1 MHLTDTIASV
11 ATGMTDAGIGIIRV
25 SGNDAVACAE
35 AITEKPLSAFSPNS
49 IRFNRI
55 LDRAGNVMDEVLVSV
70 LRSPHSYT
78 GEDTVEINT
87 HGGRLVMESVLARLL
102 EAGKGR
108 VRLAE
113 PGEFTKRAFLN
124 GRIDMTMAE
133 AVQDIICAKTSF
145 AVRNAAAHLGG
156 ALSSKIRD
164 MREKL
169 LHESAFI
176 EAALDDPDVYEEA
189 LASYGDTLLS
199 VIQAVQAQIRM
210 LSESYDE
217 GVLRKDGISCAII
230 GPPNAGKSTL
240 MNALAQA
247 DRAIVT
253 DVPGTTRDVIEE
265 TVRIGEL
272 LLRLQDTAGI
282 RDATDAVEQIGVARA
297 KERAH
302 LAELVLLVIDVCDH
316 PETKARELLSFTEG
330 KQTLVL
336 LNKTDLVSREVTDGV
351 IARLHER
358 YGADLKIIPVSL
370 LHGTGEDRIRQTL
383 ERMFFSGALVEKEDV
398 YLTNFRQKE
407 ALTEAYDSLDRVG
420 DAIRNAVS
428 EDLYV
433 SDLMDAYEALGR
445 ITGETIGD
453 DLADKIFATFCLGK

>member
-1 MHLTDTIASV
+1 MRHTDTIASV
-11 ATGMTDAGIGIIRV
+11 ATGMTDAGIGIIRI
-25 SGNDAVACAE
+25 SGEEAVACAE
-35 AITEKPLSAFSPNS
+35 QITERPLTGLDPNS

-55 LDRAGNVMDEVLVSV
+55 LDETGRVMDEVLVSV
-70 LRSPHSYT
+70 LRAPHSFT

-102 EAGKGR
+102 ETGKGR

-124 GRIDMTMAE
+124 GKIDLTMAE
-133 AVQDIICAKTSF
+133 AVQDIICAKTVF
-145 AVRNAAAHLGG
+145 AVQNAAAQLSG
-156 ALSSKIRD
+156 ALALRIRD

-176 EAALDDPDVYEEA
+176 EAALDDPDVYGEE
-189 LASYGDTLLS
+189 LESYGETLLS
-199 VIQAVQAQIRM
+199 VIDTVQRQIHG
-210 LSESYDE
+210 LLEGYDE

-240 MNALAQA
+240 LNLLAKT

-253 DVPGTTRDVIEE
+253 DIPGTTRDVIEE
-265 TVRIGEL
+265 TVRIGDL

-282 RDATDAVEQIGVARA
+282 RNAQDDVEKIGIERA
-297 KERAH
+297 KERATQ
-302 LAELVLLVIDVCDH
+302 AELILLVLDVCGH
-316 PETKARELLSFTEG
+316 PEQDAEELLSLAGE
-330 KQTLVL
+330 KQIVVL
-336 LNKTDLVSREVTDGV
+336 LNKTDLVPEDVTERMRNQLK
-351 IARLHER
+351 ARHGEKLTV
-358 YGADLKIIPVSL
+358 LPVSL
-370 LHGTGEDRIRQTL
+370 LRGQGTDVFKQVL
-383 ERMFFSGALVEKEDV
+383 EQMFFSGALVEKEEV
-398 YLTNFRQKE
+398 YLTNLRQKE
-407 ALTEAYDSLDRVG
+407 ALTEADESLEHVK
-420 DAIRNAVS
+420 DAIRDTVS

-453 DLADKIFATFCLGK
+453 DLADKIFSAFCLGK